1 MDKKFNWRGLRRRN
15 KNIMTPQEL
24 NDASR
29 HHPGKAHLGP
39 APPLHHHTLAG
50 ASHPEAREAAPSLS
64 PGATRTCCMKRA
76 TCPTANEEHN
86 PERRDQ
92 GELMTPSRR

>member
-1 MDKKFNWRGLRRRN
+1 
-15 KNIMTPQEL
+15 
-24 NDASR
+24 
-29 HHPGKAHLGP
+29 
-39 APPLHHHTLAG
+39 
-50 ASHPEAREAAPSLS
+50 
-64 PGATRTCCMKRA
+64 MKRA